1 MAGWIDMATTTNPVM
16 AGSNQGAVYGAA
28 PADESAR
35 IREYFDLRDALAEP
49 GCPVCARVLRAGLHF
64 QVHKLT
70 EDVKVLELNLAGA
83 RGEAKSGEVHAAHLR
98 EEIQALREEIGRLKA
113 GMGDSS
119 EPSGNKG

>member
-1 MAGWIDMATTTNPVM
+1 MRWP
-16 AGSNQGAVYGAA
+16 NQDVPSVRECSA
-28 PADESAR
+28 PAA
-35 IREYFDLRDALAEP
+35 
-49 GCPVCARVLRAGLHF
+49 LHF

-83 RGEAKSGEVHAAHLR
+83 RGEAEAGDVQAARLR
-98 EEIQALREEIGRLKA
+98 GEIQALREEIGRLKA